1 MLALVTGASKGIGRA
16 IALELAKNNFDVA
29 INFNRSEEPAKNLC
43 AEIKNLAV
51 SADRQGVKAEIFKA
65 DVSDYN
71 QVAEMFKNVKS
82 VMGEAVSILV
92 NNAGVTR
99 DNILMRMK
107 PEDWQTVINTNLNA
121 AFYCTREAIRDMAK
135 ARYGRIINIASVVGL
150 VGNAGQANY
159 AASKAGIIGF
169 TKSIAR
175 EYAER
180 GITANAIAPGFIDT
194 DMTEVLKPEAKEGIL
209 KSIPVGK
216 IGSPEDVAKAA
227 AFFASEASSYITG
240 QVLAVD
246 GGMTMY

>member
-43 AEIKNLAV
+43 AEIKNL
-51 SADRQGVKAEIFKA
+51 GVNAEIFKA

-99 DNILMRMK
+99 DTLLMRMK

-150 VGNAGQANY
+150 IGNAGQANY
-159 AASKAGIIGF
+159 AASKAGIIGL

-194 DMTEVLKPEAKEGIL
+194 DMTEGLKPEAKEGIL
-209 KSIPVGK
+209 KSIPIGK
-216 IGSPEDVAKAA
+216 IGSPEDVARAA
-227 AFFASEASSYITG
+227 AFFASEANSYITG

>member
-1 MLALVTGASKGIGRA
+1 MLVLVTGASKGIGRA

-43 AEIKNLAV
+43 AEIKNL
-51 SADRQGVKAEIFKA
+51 GVNAEIFKA

-99 DNILMRMK
+99 DTLLMRMK

-150 VGNAGQANY
+150 IGNAGQANY

-194 DMTEVLKPEAKEGIL
+194 DMTEILKPEAKEGIL

-216 IGSPEDVAKAA
+216 IGSPEDVARAA

>member
-43 AEIKNLAV
+43 AEIKNL
-51 SADRQGVKAEIFKA
+51 GVKAEIFKA

-99 DNILMRMK
+99 DTLLMRMK

-150 VGNAGQANY
+150 IGNAGQANY
-159 AASKAGIIGF
+159 AASKAGIIGL

-180 GITANAIAPGFIDT
+180 GITSNAIAPGFIDT
-194 DMTEVLKPEAKEGIL
+194 DMTEGLKPEAKEGIL
-209 KSIPVGK
+209 KSIPIGK
-216 IGSPEDVAKAA
+216 IGSPEDVARAA
-227 AFFASEASSYITG
+227 AFFASEANSYITG

>member
-1 MLALVTGASKGIGRA
+1 
-16 IALELAKNNFDVA
+16 ALELAKNNFDVA

-43 AEIKNLAV
+43 AEIKNL
-51 SADRQGVKAEIFKA
+51 GVNAEIFKA

-99 DNILMRMK
+99 DTLLMRMK

-150 VGNAGQANY
+150 IGNAGQANY

-194 DMTEVLKPEAKEGIL
+194 DMTEILKPEAKEGIL

-216 IGSPEDVAKAA
+216 IGSPEDVARTA